1 MIERLKLL
9 NENLI
14 LLNKDN
20 FKEKEK
26 YLVIRKILNKKDF
39 LLNTNIKYVYAIL
52 RDLKIKEEDIFIIAN
67 SIGGVILSAYVHDF
81 APNIAGIALLA
92 PAFEIKLYIPFAKQ
106 LITLLTKI
114 NKNAK
119 VMSYVK
125 AKVLTHDV
133 EEQNKYNS
141 DKLIN
146 KEINARLLIDLA
158 NMGKRLVEDFGYPR

>member
-52 RDLKIKEEDIFIIAN
+52 RDLKFKEKDLKNIYLKLLEEISDIK
-67 SIGGVILSAYVHDF
+67 
-81 APNIAGIALLA
+81 
-92 PAFEIKLYIPFAKQ
+92 
-106 LITLLTKI
+106 
-114 NKNAK
+114 
-119 VMSYVK
+119 
-125 AKVLTHDV
+125 
-133 EEQNKYNS
+133 
-141 DKLIN
+141 
-146 KEINARLLIDLA
+146 
-158 NMGKRLVEDFGYPR
+158 